1 MFKLP
6 NNLDRKYLKICCYA
20 VITIAVAYGL
30 CMVLS
35 FSGGFFTK
43 LWELIS
49 AVLVPMVYGAL
60 LNYLLQPVV
69 RKVFPIIAGEK
80 IPEENP
86 RLWSLSVIIALLLV
100 LVVVGAIVTVLLV
113 VVTHSLSGINVES
126 LLGLIEHTQ
135 GDIDEF
141 FVIVTETLSDF
152 GISTEG
158 LGANVK
164 EALFSV
170 KDALTTALFSIIFAI
185 YFLLDGNSVVTY
197 GKRLVYALVGNRFDA
212 RADQLFADADR
223 AFSGYIRGQFVD
235 AVVVG
240 ALSALVLTIIGV
252 PYGAVVGLLTG
263 IGNLIPYVGGPL
275 GIVTIVL
282 VCLAKGEFVKLA
294 MGVVGIIIV
303 MFLDSNV
310 INPRLLS
317 ANVEVHPLLVVA
329 ALLAGGAVGGIAG
342 MLVAVPTAAFLKM
355 QLDRWM
361 DSRGVAV
368 ASADGGEHESLMEA
382 ASDGADA
389 PAPSQDGEKND
400 RES

>member
-6 NNLDRKYLKICCYA
+6 DNLDRKYLKICCYA

-30 CMVLS
+30 CMMLS
-35 FSGGFFTK
+35 YSGGFFTK

-80 IPEENP
+80 CPEESP
-86 RLWSLSVIIALLLV
+86 RLWSLSVIITLLLV
-100 LVVVGAIVTVLLV
+100 LVVVGAIVTVLLL
-113 VVTHSLSGINVES
+113 VVTHSLSGISVES
-126 LLGLIEHTQ
+126 LLGLIEDTQ
-135 GDIDEF
+135 GDINEF
-141 FVIVTETLSDF
+141 AAVVTEAVSRF

-294 MGVVGIIIV
+294 MGVVGIIVV

-368 ASADGGEHESLMEA
+368 VSADGGEHESLMEA

-389 PAPSQDGEKND
+389 PASSQDDEKND
-400 RES
+400 RNS